1 MHPSTNLSHLRH
13 DKKYKDR
20 ESFGGNMYC
29 HQRHKN
35 EDRHQDSEYNQGKVN
50 KPDIYIID
58 KIRKKIIVVKI
69 VITRLD
75 NLRTAE

>member
-35 EDRHQDSEYNQGKVN
+35 EDRHQDSEYNQGQVN
-50 KPDIYIID
+50 KPDIYNRQNKEED
-58 KIRKKIIVVKI
+58 YSCK
-69 VITRLD
+69 D
-75 NLRTAE
+75 CDY